1 MERRTQAAGRGFV
14 TVKETLTSEVMEVS
28 VSGEA
33 GTFFAV
39 GATAR
44 ALRVAPVWEKT

>member
-1 MERRTQAAGRGFV
+1 MAR
-14 TVKETLTSEVMEVS
+14 
-28 VSGEA
+28 EA

-44 ALRVAPVWEKT
+44 ALSVTPGGAEGGACVIFIFKS

>member
-1 MERRTQAAGRGFV
+1 MAR
-14 TVKETLTSEVMEVS
+14 
-28 VSGEA
+28 EA

-44 ALRVAPVWEKT
+44 ALGVTPEGDEGQTVKGVFTI

>member
-1 MERRTQAAGRGFV
+1 MAR
-14 TVKETLTSEVMEVS
+14 
-28 VSGEA
+28 EA

-44 ALRVAPVWEKT
+44 ALSVTPGGAERGSGKFTLALY

>member
-1 MERRTQAAGRGFV
+1 MEIAMA
-14 TVKETLTSEVMEVS
+14 
-28 VSGEA
+28 GEA

-44 ALRVAPVWEKT
+44 ALSVTPGGADKGVLVNTLALY